1 MPRTTAAVTCAKP
14 PSLVATTS
22 SQCFCGMSAK
32 RPSRVTPA
40 LETSACGAPST
51 VAAAFRDVERRG
63 SWGDHGQRRGAG
75 ARRDREGTGQIQRI
89 VIARR
94 LISYAPTP

>member
-32 RPSRVTPA
+32 RPSTSRYAPNRVIRTSSVRPVQAKAAIPSKIPATP
-40 LETSACGAPST
+40 
-51 VAAAFRDVERRG
+51 R
-63 SWGDHGQRRGAG
+63 
-75 ARRDREGTGQIQRI
+75 
-89 VIARR
+89 IARGNQLTANVLPILLSSDGR
-94 LISYAPTP
+94 GPA